1 LALSVGVA
9 GAATTKEEENEGG
22 VVGGA
27 AGGFWELSGVEGE
40 DADMPPASPS
50 TSSFSSEDSV
60 RGLALRVVSS
70 ELNKDGPPPASG
82 LCGDFAVGVVAWPF
96 TVGLES
102 GCSTANGPTTRP

>member
-1 LALSVGVA
+1 MA

-27 AGGFWELSGVEGE
+27 VGGFWELSGVEGAE
-40 DADMPPASPS
+40 MPPASPS
-50 TSSFSSEDSV
+50 TSSLFSEDSV
-60 RGLALRVVSS
+60 GSFALRVVPS
-70 ELNKDGPPPASG
+70 EPNKDCPPPASVLG
-82 LCGDFAVGVVAWPF
+82 GDFAVGVVAWPF